1 MPWHRWSYV
10 SNYVTI
16 HIHPNIFCIDTYTNT
31 SRAADQNRQSGLM
44 FLFLGR
50 YICIH
55 HHHCLDWKEAHRNHM
70 TSDQVECGDHH
81 DLAHP
86 KASVLSMFPH

>member
-31 SRAADQNRQSGLM
+31 SRAADQNRQSGLT
-44 FLFLGR
+44 FLFLGKL
-50 YICIH
+50 YISGVF
-55 HHHCLDWKEAHRNHM
+55 CLLYFTILVH
-70 TSDQVECGDHH
+70 TYLGG
-81 DLAHP
+81 
-86 KASVLSMFPH
+86 SVILFAGYMF